1 MDNET
6 IARLL
11 ELAQSRWAIALAVIV
26 AVLAVSA
33 WLTAFSARRI
43 NDADRRYGAR
53 QLIRFLTY
61 AFVVVVIVAA
71 IGPDW
76 GNLSVFFGVAG
87 AGVAFALQE
96 VIASFAGWLAV
107 LGGGFYRT
115 GDRVM
120 LGGIKGDV
128 IEIGVLRT
136 TLMEIGEWVVGDN
149 YSGRIVRIANSF
161 VFKAPVF
168 NYSADFGFLWD
179 EITLPLRY
187 GSNVEVAERIVLE
200 AIRTEMGE
208 IGAELKSEWA
218 RLVRKYRI
226 EDARLE
232 PFVTLKLTDNWIEMS
247 ARFIVTYRRRRSAKD
262 RISRAVLKAIEASEG
277 QVRLASATM
286 EITLHKGAGA
296 DGRPDPR

>member
-1 MDNET
+1 MDNE
-6 IARLL
+6 ALAPVL
-11 ELAQSRWAIALAVIV
+11 ELARSRWAIALAAIV
-26 AVLAVSA
+26 AVLAFAA

-43 NDADRRYGAR
+43 NDPDRRHGAR
-53 QLIRFLTY
+53 QLIRFASY
-61 AFVVVVIVAA
+61 AVVVIVIIAA

-96 VIASFAGWLAV
+96 VIASFAGWLAI

-161 VFKAPVF
+161 VFKEPVF

-187 GSNVEVAERIVLE
+187 GSDVELAERIVLE
-200 AIRTEMGE
+200 AIRSEMGE
-208 IGAELKSEWA
+208 VGAASKAEWA

-232 PFVTLKLTDNWIEMS
+232 PFVTLKLTDNWIELS
-247 ARFIVTYRRRRSAKD
+247 ARFIVNYRRRRSAKD
-262 RISRAVLKAIEASEG
+262 RISRAVLRAIETSEG
-277 QVRLASATM
+277 KVRLASATM
-286 EITLHKGAGA
+286 EITLHEG
-296 DGRPDPR
+296 GRPDGARDPP